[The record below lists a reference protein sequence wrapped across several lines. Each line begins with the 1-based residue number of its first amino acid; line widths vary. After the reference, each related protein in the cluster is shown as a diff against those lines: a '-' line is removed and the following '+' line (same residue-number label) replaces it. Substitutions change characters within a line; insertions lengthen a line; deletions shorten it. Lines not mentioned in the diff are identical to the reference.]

1 MAEVKVEPAVLLAHA
16 EQIDGIRQAISPGAL
31 PVGFTPAGAD
41 IVSAVA
47 ATRISARAAEVA
59 NGLWSVWSTLGRVA
73 AVLRASA
80 RNYQAQ
86 EGASSAALSGAAVGG
101 GPAPVA
107 APDVVAVP
115 AAVPHVYTAPATG
128 SPEQLATLLRSGA
141 GASSPSRFGHA
152 WSKHAAGLDGAI
164 ADLGNIRASLSASW
178 SGPAAA
184 GADHALGS
192 AHNALVTH
200 HGRVAG
206 VGGVA
211 VAHAGDYETVIAP
224 DGGVPHPAE
233 FADWNQQLDNAVAA
247 NNAYPGVYTGMVVD
261 SQQQLNNGYTQAGSA
276 YGRYSIDPTTGQM
289 IDTATGEPVDPAT
302 GEPLGDSAE
311 DGQDGE
317 EMLSM
322 GPEMLTGLL
331 GGAVGA
337 VGGALSAL
345 SQGGQQ
351 LATMATQ
358 AVGQLAKGI
367 KHEGEPGE
375 GGLEGG
381 ELGGMSEGG
390 GGGGETVPAA
400 AAPTVGAVLA
410 APSPAAPAPP
420 APAIGAAG
428 GRGGGSGFEGMPPMM
443 PMGGGA
449 GMGRGGPQGSSGA
462 QSKRF
467 VPPERPNTQR
477 VIGQTETERIAA
489 KRERRE
495 QRMAAAKAAAQEKTP

>member
-141 GASSPSRFGHA
+141 GASSPSRFG
-152 WSKHAAGLDGAI
+152 
-164 ADLGNIRASLSASW
+164 
-178 SGPAAA
+178 
-184 GADHALGS
+184 HALGS

-477 VIGQTETERIAA
+477 VIGETETERIAA